1 MRMKLTRKADYAVRA
16 MLEITRRHPNVCT
29 TRQITAA
36 MDLPRDF
43 MSQILATLVR
53 HALLDS
59 SAGPAGGYTLARPP
73 AEISLLE
80 VIEIVEGQVAVD
92 ECVLGGGFCD
102 WTQVCPL
109 HEAWTEAKAG
119 FVNHLSTTTFEHFA
133 DIDVKI
139 RAGDYQPP
147 GHTPP
152 HPATTPRHGT
162 NEWPDP

>member
-1 MRMKLTRKADYAVRA
+1 MKLTKKADYAVRA
-16 MLEITRRHPNVCT
+16 MLEITRRHPSVCT

-53 HALLDS
+53 HVLLHS

-80 VIEIVEGQVAVD
+80 VIEAVAGQVAVD
-92 ECVLGGGFCD
+92 ECVLGGGSCD

-109 HEAWTEAKAG
+109 HEVWSEAQAS
-119 FVNHLSTTTFEHFA
+119 FVKDLATTTFEHLA
-133 DIDVKI
+133 DIDLEI
-139 RAGDYQPP
+139 RAGGYQPP
-147 GHTPP
+147 AHTPL
-152 HPATTPRHGT
+152 HLTTTIRRGT
-162 NEWPDP
+162 ND